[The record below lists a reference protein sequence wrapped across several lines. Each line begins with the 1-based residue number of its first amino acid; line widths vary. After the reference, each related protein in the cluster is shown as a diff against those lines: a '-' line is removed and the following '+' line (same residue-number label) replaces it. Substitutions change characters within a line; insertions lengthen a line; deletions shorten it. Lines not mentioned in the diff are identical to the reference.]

1 MIKITVFK
9 TSKGFQARVERNGIT
24 THIKMWEVMDLP
36 STPTPRELKSAV
48 VWAGFSESIAVH
60 SGEVLVEKDVATW
73 TDEREFKM
81 EAKKVEHDEVLRDQ
95 IAMHAISGAVL
106 YSGNTVYEGRTAAT
120 TEKLYDILAKRAY
133 ELADAML
140 KAREA

>member
-9 TSKGFQARVERNGIT
+9 TSQGFEAKVDRNGVT
-24 THIKMWEVMDLP
+24 TNIKMWDLIDL
-36 STPTPRELKSAV
+36 SSSPTPRELKSAV

-81 EAKKVEHDEVLRDQ
+81 ETKKVEHNEVLRDQ
-95 IAMHAISGAVL
+95 IAMHAISGAVINV
-106 YSGNTVYEGRTAAT
+106 GNNKYPHD
-120 TEKLYDILAKRAY
+120 TETMYDTFAKRAY

-140 KAREA
+140 KARDA